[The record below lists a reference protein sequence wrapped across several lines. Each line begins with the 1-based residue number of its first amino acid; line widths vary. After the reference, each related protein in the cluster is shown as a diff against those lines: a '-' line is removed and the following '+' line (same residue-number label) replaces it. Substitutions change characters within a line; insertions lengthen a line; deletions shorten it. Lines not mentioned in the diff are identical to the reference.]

1 LEQLQL
7 TLSDKKIAILAE
19 DGYEDLELWYPKI
32 RLEEECAKTVV
43 LAKQKEAAFSKHGYE
58 VRVEQDIAKSNV
70 DDFGVIVPGGL
81 QGSDRLRRHQ
91 EIVDFVKNM
100 GLKEKLVAANC
111 HGPWRLISA
120 GLTKGKN
127 MTCFFSIKDDL
138 INSGAIYHD
147 NAVVVDGSLVTSR
160 KPEDLPEFCKAI
172 IKILYNQSK

>member
-1 LEQLQL
+1 MS
-7 TLSDKKIAILAE
+7 LSNKKIAILAE

-32 RLEEECAKTVV
+32 RLEEEGVKTVV
-43 LAKQKEAAFSKHGYE
+43 LAKGKKVALSKHGYE
-58 VRVEQDIAKSNV
+58 VRVDQDIAKSNL
-70 DDFGVIVPGGL
+70 DDFDGVIVPGGV
-81 QGSDRLRRHQ
+81 QGPDKLRRHQ
-91 EIVDFVKNM
+91 EIVDFVRNM
-100 GLKEKLVAANC
+100 GLKEKLVAAIC
-111 HGPWRLISA
+111 HGPWLLISA
-120 GLTKGKN
+120 ELTKGKK